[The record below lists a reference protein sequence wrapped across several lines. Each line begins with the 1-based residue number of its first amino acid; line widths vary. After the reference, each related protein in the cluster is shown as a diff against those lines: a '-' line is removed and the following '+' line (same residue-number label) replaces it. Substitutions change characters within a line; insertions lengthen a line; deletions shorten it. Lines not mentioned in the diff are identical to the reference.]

1 MAAKLAKDLTLKGSS
16 TAMPKLVYGTAW
28 KKDRSADLVYFA
40 LKHGFRGVDTGGQ
53 PKHYNEKG
61 VGEGVQRA
69 IKEGLIKREGLFLQ
83 TKFSPP
89 GNQDENAPYDFNAP
103 LVDKIHQSIQS
114 SLTYFTVEGE
124 EPYFDSVLLHSPL
137 RTLEETITAWK
148 TLETYVPH
156 KIRNLG
162 ISNTTLPILKALNDA
177 VTVKP
182 SVVQNRFYPDTSFE
196 VDLRAY
202 CREQGIAFQSF
213 WTFSA
218 NPRLAATKPVKMV
231 AEKAGISEVAAY
243 YSLVLGLEGVTVLD
257 GTTTENHMKDDLE
270 GIEKVATWAETDG
283 TAEWNSA
290 LKQFKQSIGEV

>member
-28 KKDRSADLVYFA
+28 KKDRSADLVYSA
-40 LKHGFRGVDTGGQ
+40 IKHGFRGVDTAGQ
-53 PKHYNEKG
+53 PKHYNEKA

-69 IKEGLIKREGLFLQ
+69 IKDGLVTREGLFIQ

-89 GNQDENAPYDFNAP
+89 GNQDENAPYDFDAP
-103 LVDKIHQSIQS
+103 LVDKVHQSVRS
-114 SLTYFTVEGE
+114 SLAYFTIGEE

-137 RTLEETITAWK
+137 RTMEETITAWK

-182 SVVQNRFYPDTSFE
+182 GVVQNRFYADTRFE
-196 VDLRAY
+196 VELRSY
-202 CREQGIAFQSF
+202 CRQHDIAFQSF
-213 WTFSA
+213 WTLSG
-218 NPRLAATKPVKMV
+218 NPRLSTTKPVKTI
-231 AEKAGISEVAAY
+231 AEKAGVAPVAAY
-243 YSLVLGLEGVTVLD
+243 YALVLGLEGITVLD
-257 GTTTENHMKDDLE
+257 GTTTESHMKDDLE
-270 GIEKVATWAETDG
+270 GIRRIASWVDSDGAGEWA
-283 TAEWNSA
+283 SA
-290 LKQFKQSIGEV
+290 LKEFKQSIKEA